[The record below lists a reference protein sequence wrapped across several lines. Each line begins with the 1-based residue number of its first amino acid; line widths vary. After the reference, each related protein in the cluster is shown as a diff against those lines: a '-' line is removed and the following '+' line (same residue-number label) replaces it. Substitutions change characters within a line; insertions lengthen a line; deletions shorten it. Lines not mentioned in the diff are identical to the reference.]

1 MLKKLCTKTANERK
15 LNYSAGPGLSSCMNV
30 LNYTGAA
37 DEQPKRK
44 QTASVAYN
52 RKTISS
58 NMCGMPGMA
67 DIAICFETLSS
78 SCILYIYS
86 IYGWRERE
94 NVYTQYEPYVVV

>member
-1 MLKKLCTKTANERK
+1 
-15 LNYSAGPGLSSCMNV
+15 MNV
-30 LNYTGAA
+30 LNYTGAT

-67 DIAICFETLSS
+67 DIAICFETLIS
-78 SCILYIYS
+78 SCILYIYAAYMDGKTERKMY
-86 IYGWRERE
+86 IYNINRM
-94 NVYTQYEPYVVV
+94 